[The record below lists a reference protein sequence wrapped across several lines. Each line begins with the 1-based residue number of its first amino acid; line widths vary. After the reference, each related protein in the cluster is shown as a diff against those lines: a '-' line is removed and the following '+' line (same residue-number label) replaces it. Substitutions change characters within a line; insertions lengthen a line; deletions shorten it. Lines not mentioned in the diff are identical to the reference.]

1 MAYEVFDPATTQ
13 FKFESFGPPSR
24 TLEKVFALLAMLE
37 IESDESREEEIRDQ
51 YYDDKERTLSRND
64 CIIRRRLMSDGKIVM
79 SFAANK
85 KHATSI
91 ASERMKVEKIC
102 DTDELAAMVEN
113 GFQNEI
119 SRIFRDKF
127 RIQLA
132 SKQIVPLV
140 EVSNKRTIVPF
151 STAVG
156 KYSLHFDDFCFLVH
170 DVISDEH
177 SEIEIHCETPHA
189 ADDIQ
194 MQKLLKALQ
203 ELLDFHSHKLS
214 KARRA
219 IDWSR
224 SKGQDVRTVHCVM
237 FDIVGYSK
245 RTSDVQKQSILVFAK
260 FVREAVVE
268 VGAYDPEHILYIP
281 TGDGLVLVVENN
293 PQSLVQLVYDV
304 QDRVK
309 RFCDDNPDGEFG
321 FRTGL
326 HSGPVFKYRD
336 VNHQPNY
343 AGNGINLAQRVMSL
357 GSPGHILA
365 TRETFDNIAGMDAGI
380 RACFHELPAE
390 FTVKH
395 GASLKVY
402 NVFDDNGHGNAAAPE
417 QK

>member
-1 MAYEVFDPATTQ
+1 MAYERFDPATTQ
-13 FKFESFGPPSR
+13 FKFESFGPPPR
-24 TLEKVFALLAMLE
+24 TLEKVFALLEMLE
-37 IESDESREEEIRDQ
+37 IGSDESREEEIHDQ

-64 CIIRRRLMSDGKIVM
+64 CIIRRRLLDGKILL
-79 SFAANK
+79 SFVANK

-102 DTDELAAMVEN
+102 DAAELATMVEN
-113 GFQNEI
+113 GFQQEI
-119 SRIFRDKF
+119 ARIFRDKF

-140 EVSNKRTIVPF
+140 EVKNRRTVVPF
-151 STAVG
+151 ATAAG
-156 KYSLHFDDFCFLVH
+156 RYLLHFDNFCFLVH

-177 SEIEIHCETPHA
+177 SEIEIQCETPHA
-189 ADDIQ
+189 VQDAQ

-203 ELLDFHSHKLS
+203 ELLDFQPHKLS
-214 KARRA
+214 KSRRA

-260 FVREAVVE
+260 FVREAVIE
-268 VGAYDPEHILYIP
+268 VGSYDPEHILYIP

-293 PQSLVQLVYDV
+293 PQSLVQLVFDV
-304 QDRVK
+304 QDRV
-309 RFCDDNPDGEFG
+309 RQFCDDNPDGEFG

-343 AGNGINLAQRVMSL
+343 AGNGINLAQRVMNI
-357 GSPGHILA
+357 GAPGHVLA
-365 TRETFDNIAGMDAGI
+365 TRETFDNIAGMDASI
-380 RACFHELPAE
+380 RECFHELPVN

-402 NVFDDNGHGNAAAPE
+402 NVFDANGHGNATAPE
-417 QK
+417 PAA